1 MRPSAWRPLPN
12 HDVRNSKGTRIL
24 LRAITYLAPGIPL
37 RFFELVAEYL
47 ARELG
52 CETTLDSEV
61 SSSGPMQGDHDPFAA
76 EEADLGFLCSPSF
89 LYLRSRPTPSVDLV
103 PAGFVFSDE
112 RHGGAE
118 AVYYSDVVVRADHAA
133 RCFDDLEGATWG
145 YNDECSLSGYFA
157 TLQRLREIGCTGRY
171 FRERVHTGS
180 HAASIEAVLSGKIDA
195 ASIDSTALT
204 LWRKDRPELAA
215 KLREVASWGPFPVQP
230 VVIRR
235 GLSPE
240 LRERIAATLLAL
252 DCSRVTAAGLCEFGL
267 ERIVPIE
274 ENTYAEE
281 RRQLCALGEI
291 KD

>member
-1 MRPSAWRPLPN
+1 MRPSAWRLLPN
-12 HDVRNSKGTRIL
+12 HDVRNSKGRRIL

-76 EEADLGFLCSPSF
+76 EEADIGFLCSPSF

-157 TLQRLREIGCTGRY
+157 TLQRLREASNAQQPRPAPAHDGP
-171 FRERVHTGS
+171 
-180 HAASIEAVLSGKIDA
+180 AAA
-195 ASIDSTALT
+195 AA
-204 LWRKDRPELAA
+204 LAA
-215 KLREVASWGPFPVQP
+215 G
-230 VVIRR
+230 
-235 GLSPE
+235 
-240 LRERIAATLLAL
+240 
-252 DCSRVTAAGLCEFGL
+252 
-267 ERIVPIE
+267 
-274 ENTYAEE
+274 AES
-281 RRQLCALGEI
+281 
-291 KD
+291 